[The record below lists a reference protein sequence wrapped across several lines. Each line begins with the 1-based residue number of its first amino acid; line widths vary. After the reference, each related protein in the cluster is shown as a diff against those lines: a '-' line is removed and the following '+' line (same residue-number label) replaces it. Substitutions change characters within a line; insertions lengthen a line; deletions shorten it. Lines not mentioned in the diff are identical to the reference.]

1 MRAWILRGYISG
13 DYDLQYPCFVTY
25 GELMA
30 KKAEEQIKY
39 PHHTF
44 VIKETII

>member
-1 MRAWILRGYISG
+1 MRAWALRGYLHG
-13 DYDLQYPCFVTY
+13 NHELQYPLFITY

-39 PHHTF
+39 PDHTF
-44 VIKETII
+44 VIKETVI